1 MKLVKIEDCTINQIM
16 DYIENKLQNY
26 SIKNIY
32 INEDRS
38 VYVEY
43 WNNRAESKDLELKH
57 DRRIRVE

>member
-16 DYIENKLQNY
+16 DYIENKLENY
-26 SIKNIY
+26 DIKAVY

-43 WNNRAESKDLELKH
+43 WNNRAESRDLELNH